1 VVPQTSLLA
10 GPGERRKLGPVS
22 LGLSG
27 MVSVMAQNKHTQ
39 ARSLSEQ
46 EFILFYQSFV
56 YIGLRK
62 EVGIFGEVR

>member
-1 VVPQTSLLA
+1 MQ
-10 GPGERRKLGPVS
+10 VS
-22 LGLSG
+22 PGLSG